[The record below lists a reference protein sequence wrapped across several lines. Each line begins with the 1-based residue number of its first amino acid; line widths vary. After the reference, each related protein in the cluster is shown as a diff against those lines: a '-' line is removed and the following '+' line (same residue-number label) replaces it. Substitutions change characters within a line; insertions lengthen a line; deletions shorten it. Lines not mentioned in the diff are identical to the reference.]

1 MIGIGKAMLTK
12 PSQKTEEVPQGRILT
27 EQESQAMMENL
38 ARTNFGMSLEEFTKA
53 WKAGEFDDNQD
64 KHGDVVSLAMML
76 PEFWSD

>member
-1 MIGIGKAMLTK
+1 MLTK